1 MIFVVNKNAT
11 DQGIDP
17 SEPAR
22 YTKGREFARPSLVP
36 PRMADLFVLYSVNH
50 FLLCALNEADVIR
63 YVIKTAFPHFFG
75 GIHSLGRGHT
85 MASCCRGLPGKYLGL
100 TQFRSAT

>member
-17 SEPAR
+17 SEPAT
-22 YTKGREFARPSLVP
+22 YTKGREFTRPSLVP

-50 FLLCALNEADVIR
+50 FLLCALNEANVIR
-63 YVIKTAFPHFFG
+63 YVINSPSDCLSSFFWWNALPRARPHD
-75 GIHSLGRGHT
+75 
-85 MASCCRGLPGKYLGL
+85 GLVL
-100 TQFRSAT
+100 